1 MLAGMDADARRI
13 WLVSPYNSS
22 LGNGAVALYTA
33 SVSRCPF
40 SHTVSFLKS
49 CNWSLLVS
57 SQLPVLSYQYEQPC
71 EIPYRAEICR
81 RLPKLAEWCFIL
93 QLKLKTEN

>member
-22 LGNGAVALYTA
+22 LGNRAVALYTA
-33 SVSRCPF
+33 SVSLWLF

-49 CNWSLLVS
+49 CNWPLLLS
-57 SQLPVLSYQYEQPC
+57 SQLSVLSYQCEKPR

-81 RLPKLAEWCFIL
+81 RLPRLAERCFAL
-93 QLKLKTEN
+93 QLKLKTDN